1 MKIII
6 QEAEKRS
13 DKHSITITVD
23 NERVS
28 AKSDNLDYDSV
39 FDMLENMAFVATTVA
54 MKEYEI
60 SRYGIRLLQRDIM
73 ECAREGMERALEGE

>member
-1 MKIII
+1 MKIVI
-6 QEAEKRS
+6 QELEKQS

-28 AKSDNLDYDSV
+28 AQSDDLDYDSV
-39 FDMLENMAFVATTVA
+39 FNMLETMAFIATTVA

-60 SRYGIRLLQRDIM
+60 SRYGIKLLQRDIM
-73 ECAREGMERALEGE
+73 DCAREGMERALEGE